1 MLQANVEL
9 KFGFVFG
16 VSFNK
21 ISVMFVQ
28 HNLIY
33 NCLQKRKARLTQS

>member
-9 KFGFVFG
+9 GFGFE
-16 VSFNK
+16 VSFHK
-21 ISVMFVQ
+21 ISVIFVQ

-33 NCLQKRKARLTQS
+33 NRSQKRKARLTQS